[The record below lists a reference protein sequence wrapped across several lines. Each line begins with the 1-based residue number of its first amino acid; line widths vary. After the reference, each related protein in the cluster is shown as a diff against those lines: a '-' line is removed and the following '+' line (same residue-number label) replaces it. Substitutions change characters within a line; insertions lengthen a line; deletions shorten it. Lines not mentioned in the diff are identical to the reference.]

1 MFTVHNINMFLL
13 QKFSV
18 LSLLNNNLMYL
29 MSLFIFLQTYE
40 KRYGSDDEEL
50 RRNTIWQSN
59 KKYIEAHNTNSDKFG
74 FTLGMN
80 GLGDL
85 ENHEI
90 VAMLNGFQQSEKRN
104 SSAKVFSVNPSVEI
118 AASVDWREKGAVTPI
133 KNQGQCGSCWSFSTT
148 GSLEGQHFLKKGQ
161 LVSLSEQNL
170 VDCSTMYGNHGCQG
184 GLMDN
189 AFRYIKANGGIDTEA
204 SYPYQAHNELC
215 RYKSAN
221 VGATDDGYVDIP
233 RGDEDALTQ
242 AIASVGPISV
252 AIDASKTTFHYYKEG
267 VYSDTLCSSTKL
279 DHGVLAVGYGSQD
292 GQDYYLVK
300 NSWGTVWGMQGYIMM
315 SRNNENNCGIATQA
329 SYPTVD

>member
-1 MFTVHNINMFLL
+1 MLI
-13 QKFSV
+13 
-18 LSLLNNNLMYL
+18 
-29 MSLFIFLQTYE
+29 FIQTYG
-40 KRYGSDDEEL
+40 KSYDSNDEEL

-170 VDCSTMYGNHGCQG
+170 VDCSTTYGNHGCEG

-204 SYPYQAHNELC
+204 SYPYQAHNEMC
-215 RYKSAN
+215 RFKADN
-221 VGATDDGYVDIP
+221 VGATVSGYVDIP
-233 RGDEDALTQ
+233 HGDERALTQ

-252 AIDASKTTFHYYKEG
+252 AIDASKSSFHFYHAGIYYEP
-267 VYSDTLCSSTKL
+267 LCSSTKL
-279 DHGVLAVGYGSQD
+279 DHGVLAVGYDSD
-292 GQDYYLVK
+292 LGQDYYIVK
-300 NSWGTVWGMQGYIMM
+300 NSWGAAWGIQGYVLM
-315 SRNNENNCGIATQA
+315 SRNSGNNCGIATQA
-329 SYPTVD
+329 SYPLV